1 MLISCL
7 RGDLP
12 AANWISFFMDA
23 TGGYPG
29 GVWYS
34 SLLFVTARP
43 ATKAPVTSL
52 YLRGRGCTAAP
63 NEPERTNHAR
73 TATSVAPGYAATC
86 QPGTLRTVMCRC

>member
-12 AANWISFFMDA
+12 AAIWFSSFMDA

-34 SLLFVTARP
+34 SLPLRDCAASDQGPGDSEVLTGS
-43 ATKAPVTSL
+43 SL
-52 YLRGRGCTAAP
+52 HDGP
-63 NEPERTNHAR
+63 
-73 TATSVAPGYAATC
+73 
-86 QPGTLRTVMCRC
+86 Q

>member
-12 AANWISFFMDA
+12 AAIWFSSFMDA

-34 SLLFVTARP
+34 SLLYVTARP
-43 ATKAPVTSL
+43 ATKAPVT
-52 YLRGRGCTAAP
+52 
-63 NEPERTNHAR
+63 N
-73 TATSVAPGYAATC
+73 
-86 QPGTLRTVMCRC
+86 TVTHGSQ